1 MQYSCQSSMMKH
13 IKMSRVFLFSVI
25 FFGIWLLTLLM
36 YYPLRKMYQR
46 SILQVK
52 LKMLTSNVCLSELV
66 MCLPQKFTFLPLNW
80 HSWFLVEFNFVVFL
94 VYWEILH
101 PMMVVVIIPVL
112 LCLWEDPIIHNL
124 NSALT
129 FIYVKQFRM
138 KEVQLGS
145 HTVRSHGATVA
156 RTHMHDWLILLLL
169 VVIEVVLYIIHPF
182 YRFVGKDMMD
192 DLRYPL
198 KSNTVPF
205 WAVLVNFLYLAFGV
219 K

>member
-1 MQYSCQSSMMKH
+1 
-13 IKMSRVFLFSVI
+13 
-25 FFGIWLLTLLM
+25 
-36 YYPLRKMYQR
+36 
-46 SILQVK
+46 
-52 LKMLTSNVCLSELV
+52 
-66 MCLPQKFTFLPLNW
+66 
-80 HSWFLVEFNFVVFL
+80 
-94 VYWEILH
+94 
-101 PMMVVVIIPVL
+101 
-112 LCLWEDPIIHNL
+112 
-124 NSALT
+124 
-129 FIYVKQFRM
+129 M

-145 HTVRSHGATVA
+145 HTVWSHGATVA

-205 WAVLVNFLYLAFGV
+205 WAVLVNLLYLAFGV